1 MGLFGSKKEKELKR
15 ELKYQEIMR
24 QISIAEG
31 RLDENRLEVLELGKD
46 AVKVGDENLI
56 NLAAAGLKR
65 IDESKIQLKKAR
77 AVIGLMHAQGITAR
91 TLQPFFKVVK
101 DVSAL
106 AESMG
111 IAEAARAKEEIE
123 KASQKMESFDVVYN
137 TALRAISTKTI
148 KTPEL
153 EPYIQELKAK
163 ALVDEEKKIPH
174 EIVEAKKGIEE
185 VKKAVTTG

>member
-1 MGLFGSKKEKELKR
+1 MGLFGSKKEKELRR

-24 QISIAEG
+24 QIAIAEG
-31 RLDENRLEVLELGKD
+31 RLDENRLEVLDLGKD

-91 TLQPFFKVVK
+91 TLAPFFKVVK
-101 DVSAL
+101 DVSEL

-148 KTPEL
+148 KTPDL

-163 ALVDEEKKIPH
+163 AMIEEEKKIPH
-174 EIVEAKKGIEE
+174 EIVEANKGIEE